1 MPDNAGSNPALNRV
15 FHYKAKLAAG
25 TEPTKSW
32 VPFMVDCA
40 QASSSSFQKLA
51 MLFFVLLFSSLVDA
65 MPQRGGGGGGG
76 GGNGNGGVAQ
86 GGGSSLIRFGCSQIV
101 IDRIDP

>member
-1 MPDNAGSNPALNRV
+1 
-15 FHYKAKLAAG
+15 
-25 TEPTKSW
+25 
-32 VPFMVDCA
+32 
-40 QASSSSFQKLA
+40 

-65 MPQRGGGGGGG
+65 MPQRGGGGG

>member
-1 MPDNAGSNPALNRV
+1 
-15 FHYKAKLAAG
+15 
-25 TEPTKSW
+25 
-32 VPFMVDCA
+32 
-40 QASSSSFQKLA
+40 

-76 GGNGNGGVAQ
+76 GGGGNGGVAQ